1 LGNIWFG
8 TVSHASFVEAFDKHN
23 PDMVVS
29 VHPLLQVLPR
39 KVLSK
44 DIPFV
49 TVVTDLGGAHPT
61 WFHRQVDELFVPS
74 DRVEKIA
81 LRNGVKSCK
90 IRKYG
95 LPIRGAFQKSAEDK
109 QAMRRTL
116 HIEDM
121 PTALLVGGGD
131 GVGGLGQIAK
141 DLAAEMGQQGTPK
154 QILVVCGSNAQLKAE
169 LEAYPW
175 PEGVHVTVLGYVS
188 NMDEWMTAADCLVTK
203 AGPGTIAEAC
213 ARGLPVMLSSYLP
226 GQEAGNV
233 KFVLEGGFGSY
244 SPKSSVISKTV
255 SGWLDNS
262 ELLQEMSAASYSAA
276 HPEATTLIA
285 EDIGRIALAGEVE
298 DTCA

>member
-1 LGNIWFG
+1 VVRTVKQARRAVSVRARSSKPGFFVDFQDSERSFSLPVFRRKKKVLIIMSDTGGGHRASAQALKDSLEQEYGRKLDVEIVDFISDYCGWPFNNAVENYKIMAKHPWMWKLSYYLTCFPPMRWLGNIWFG

-141 DLAAEMGQQGTPK
+141 DLAAEMANRERP
-154 QILVVCGSNAQLKAE
+154 SR
-169 LEAYPW
+169 
-175 PEGVHVTVLGYVS
+175 S
-188 NMDEWMTAADCLVTK
+188 SSS
-203 AGPGTIAEAC
+203 AGRT
-213 ARGLPVMLSSYLP
+213 RS
-226 GQEAGNV
+226 
-233 KFVLEGGFGSY
+233 
-244 SPKSSVISKTV
+244 
-255 SGWLDNS
+255 
-262 ELLQEMSAASYSAA
+262 
-276 HPEATTLIA
+276 
-285 EDIGRIALAGEVE
+285 
-298 DTCA
+298 